1 MAAVAHD
8 RRVLMGQNALA
19 AKRAQRLAD
28 LALRDREAEVPY
40 PDLPSLEAS
49 RGLHGLDC
57 AAIARGLRLRK
68 GCGETHNIQE

>member
-8 RRVLMGQNALA
+8 HRVLMGHYALA
-19 AKRAQRLAD
+19 AKRNQRLAD
-28 LALRDREAEVPY
+28 LAFRDREAEVPD

-68 GCGETHNIQE
+68 GCGETRNIRE